1 MVQSANRLRYKVFT
15 SFAIALC
22 AFVGIARLALET
34 HASAQGAFVYA
45 ILALLAVAGVWRG
58 IIYLRAARTVSVATD
73 E

>member
-1 MVQSANRLRYKVFT
+1 MVQSTNRLRYKVFT

-34 HASAQGAFVYA
+34 QPSAQGAFVYA
-45 ILALLAVAGVWRG
+45 ILAVLAVAGVWRG
-58 IIYLRAARTVSVATD
+58 IIYMRAVRTLTVAAD

>member
-22 AFVGIARLALET
+22 AFVGITRLALET
-34 HASAQGAFVYA
+34 QASAQGAVVYA
-45 ILALLAVAGVWRG
+45 ILAILAVAGVWRG
-58 IIYLRAARTVSVATD
+58 IIYLRAARTVSVAAD